1 MDVRRVVED
10 VVAANGGVDV
20 GEIIEDENEDGLLI
34 TINGEVT
41 NIAVETLM
49 VDEEIEGVREGFL
62 ERVVPEPV
70 VGVFDVL
77 SEDCKLF
84 GVIFII
90 AVEDGKVE
98 GLIDPF

>member
-62 ERVVPEPV
+62 ERVVSGPV
-70 VGVFDVL
+70 VGIFEVL

-84 GVIFII
+84 DVIFVI
-90 AVEDGKVE
+90 AVEDGNEE